1 MRSSQAAV
9 AAVLASLAVS
19 ARAQESVPLPIA
31 PVEFGTVDWLR
42 DFEAARREATAEQRD
57 LLMLFQEVP
66 G

>member
-1 MRSSQAAV
+1 M
-9 AAVLASLAVS
+9 
-19 ARAQESVPLPIA
+19 PIA
-31 PVEFGTVDWLR
+31 PVEFGTIDWLR